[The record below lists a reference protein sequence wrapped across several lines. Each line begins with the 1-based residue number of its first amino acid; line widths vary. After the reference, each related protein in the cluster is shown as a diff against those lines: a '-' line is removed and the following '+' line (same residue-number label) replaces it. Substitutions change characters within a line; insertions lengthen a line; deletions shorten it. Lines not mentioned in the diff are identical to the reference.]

1 MSIAFDHDDF
11 ADLDVDPDL
20 DQDDEPNLDDALDE
34 LTAEELAAALDS
46 LYAGRNPLA
55 FYATPVTRRS
65 KPAAYGR
72 TVVDVLP
79 TL

>member
-1 MSIAFDHDDF
+1 MSITFDHDDF

-20 DQDDEPNLDDALDE
+20 DQDDEPTLDDALDD
-34 LTAEELAAALDS
+34 LTGEELADALDS
-46 LYAGRNPLA
+46 LYADRNPLA

-72 TVVDVLP
+72 AVVDVLP